1 MGIIKRIFII
11 VLVTLPL
18 LPDFVVAQDTIQSPK
33 DSISNPRVY
42 TLPLVETKKS
52 GALSAQNKKNGLLA
66 SPFIFFKP
74 DTDLLFG
81 GLGVYYFRLKT
92 DNNFKQETRLSFVQT
107 IFEYSLKDQMDI
119 QLGANIFLPNESYVA
134 KGFFRFKVFPDV
146 FYGVGNNTSSHDA
159 VSYNHN
165 IFIANTSLARKLSPG
180 IFLGL
185 EYRYSNAYNIDF
197 NEPTSEVLD
206 NVTGINGGVSSGL
219 GLIFTIDKRDNV
231 VNASNGYFFEFSKY
245 VYASKL
251 GSSFNYSNVNLTFN
265 KYFDL
270 GKNQILA
277 TNTVANL
284 NSGDPSFL
292 SMALAG
298 GEKIL
303 RSYAMNR
310 FRDKNFIGTQVEYR
324 RPLFWRLGMV
334 GFAGLGD
341 VFDTVDDFSWEK
353 VKYSYGVGL
362 RVMLNRQERLNFRLD
377 YGIGRDSRSVYVTVT
392 EAF

>member
-1 MGIIKRIFII
+1 MGILKRIFII
-11 VLVTLPL
+11 VLVILPL
-18 LPDFVVAQDTIQSPK
+18 LPNIVVAQDTIQSPK

-52 GALSAQNKKNGLLA
+52 EALNTKRKKNGFLA
-66 SPFIFFKP
+66 SPFVFFKP

-92 DNNFKQETRLSFVQT
+92 NNNFKQETRLSFVQT

-146 FYGVGNNTSSHDA
+146 FYGVGNNTSGHDA
-159 VSYNHN
+159 VHYNHN
-165 IFIANTSLARKLSPG
+165 IFIANTSLARKLAPG
-180 IFLGL
+180 VFLGL

-197 NEPTSEVLD
+197 DEPTSEVLD

-231 VNASNGYFFEFSKY
+231 VNASKGYFFEFSKY
-245 VYASKL
+245 TYASKL

-270 GKNQILA
+270 GKDQIIA

-292 SMALAG
+292 AMAQAG

-341 VFDTVDDFSWEK
+341 VFDSTNDFSWER

>member
-1 MGIIKRIFII
+1 MGILRKII
-11 VLVTLPL
+11 IVVLVTGSILPNI
-18 LPDFVVAQDTIQSPK
+18 VAQDTIQPGT
-33 DSISNPRVY
+33 DSVSKIRIY
-42 TLPLVETKKS
+42 TLPLVEPKKS
-52 GALSAQNKKNGLLA
+52 ESLSSKSKKNGFLA
-66 SPFIFFKP
+66 SPFVFFKP

-92 DNNFKQETRLSFVQT
+92 NDNFKQETRLSFVQT

-119 QLGANIFLPNESYVA
+119 QLGANIFLPNESYIA

-146 FYGVGNNTSSHDA
+146 FYGVGNDTPDENAEH
-159 VSYNHN
+159 YNHN

-180 IFLGL
+180 VFLGL
-185 EYRYSNAYNIDF
+185 EYRYANTYNIDF
-197 NEPTSEVLD
+197 DEPTSEVLD
-206 NVTGINGGVSSGL
+206 NVTGINGGVNSGL

-231 VNASNGYFFEFSKY
+231 VNATKGYFLEFSKY
-245 VYASKL
+245 VYAPKL
-251 GSSFNYSNVNLTFN
+251 GSSFSFSNVNFTFN

-270 GKNQILA
+270 GKKQILA

-292 SMALAG
+292 FMAQAG
-298 GEKIL
+298 GERIL
-303 RSYAMNR
+303 RSYPMNR
-310 FRDKNFIGTQVEYR
+310 FRDKNFVGTQVEYR
-324 RPLFWRLGMV
+324 RHLFWRFGMV

-341 VFDTVDDFSWEK
+341 VFDTTDEFSWQR

>member
-1 MGIIKRIFII
+1 MGIIKHFII
-11 VLVTLPL
+11 VVLVMLSALPNI
-18 LPDFVVAQDTIQSPK
+18 VAQDTIQPG
-33 DSISNPRVY
+33 DSLIQSRIY
-42 TLPLVETKKS
+42 TLPLVEYQESTK
-52 GALSAQNKKNGLLA
+52 LNTQRKKNSFLA
-66 SPFIFFKP
+66 SPFVFFKP

-92 DNNFKQETRLSFVQT
+92 NDNFKQETRLSFVQT
-107 IFEYSLKDQMDI
+107 IFEYSLNDQMDI

-134 KGFFRFKVFPDV
+134 KGFFRFKIFPDV
-146 FYGVGNNTSSHDA
+146 FYGVGNNTPEENA
-159 VSYNHN
+159 ETYNYN
-165 IFIANTSLARKLSPG
+165 VFIANTSLARKLAPG
-180 IFLGL
+180 VFLGL
-185 EYRYSNAYNIDF
+185 EYRYANTYNIDF
-197 NEPTSEVLD
+197 DEPTSEVLD
-206 NVTGINGGVSSGL
+206 NVTGINGGVNSGL

-231 VNASNGYFFEFSKY
+231 VNASKGYFLEFSKY

-251 GSSFNYSNVNLTFN
+251 GSTFNFSNVNFTFN

-270 GKNQILA
+270 GKKQILA

-298 GEKIL
+298 GERIL
-303 RSYAMNR
+303 RSYPMNR
-310 FRDKNFIGTQVEYR
+310 FRDKNFVGTQIEYR
-324 RPLFWRLGMV
+324 RHLFWRFGMV

-341 VFDTVDDFSWEK
+341 VFESTDQLAWDR

-362 RVMLNRQERLNFRLD
+362 RVTLNRQERLNFRLD

>member
-1 MGIIKRIFII
+1 MGKIKEIII
-11 VLVTLPL
+11 VVLVIISTLPNI
-18 LPDFVVAQDTIQSPK
+18 VAQDTIRPGT
-33 DSISNPRVY
+33 DSANKARIY
-42 TLPLVETKKS
+42 TLPLVEPKKS
-52 GALSAQNKKNGLLA
+52 ESLNPQAKKNGFLA

-92 DNNFKQETRLSFVQT
+92 NDNFKQETRLSFVQT
-107 IFEYSLKDQMDI
+107 LFEYSLKDQMDI
-119 QLGANIFLPNESYVA
+119 QLGANIFLPNESYIA

-146 FYGVGNNTSSHDA
+146 FYGVGNDTPSENVEH
-159 VSYNHN
+159 YNHN

-180 IFLGL
+180 VFLGL
-185 EYRYSNAYNIDF
+185 EYRYANAYNIDF
-197 NEPTSEVLD
+197 DEPTSEVLD
-206 NVTGINGGVSSGL
+206 NVTGINGGVNSGL

-231 VNASNGYFFEFSKY
+231 INATKGYFLEFSKY
-245 VYASKL
+245 VYAPKL
-251 GSSFNYSNVNLTFN
+251 GSSFSFSNVNFTFN

-270 GKNQILA
+270 GKKQILA

-292 SMALAG
+292 FMAQAG
-298 GEKIL
+298 GERIL
-303 RSYAMNR
+303 RSYPMNR

-324 RPLFWRLGMV
+324 RHLFWRFGMV

-341 VFDTVDDFSWEK
+341 VFDTPDQFSWQR